1 MQLATS
7 FRNSGRRDHG
17 SLPAHLDLSTIL
29 DPIDLKNKKKKKFD
43 LIGVKKMVD
52 TNLPPTKEQKLLEL
66 KSNMIEDFL
75 KSKNRS

>member
-1 MQLATS
+1 
-7 FRNSGRRDHG
+7 
-17 SLPAHLDLSTIL
+17 
-29 DPIDLKNKKKKKFD
+29 
-43 LIGVKKMVD
+43 MVD